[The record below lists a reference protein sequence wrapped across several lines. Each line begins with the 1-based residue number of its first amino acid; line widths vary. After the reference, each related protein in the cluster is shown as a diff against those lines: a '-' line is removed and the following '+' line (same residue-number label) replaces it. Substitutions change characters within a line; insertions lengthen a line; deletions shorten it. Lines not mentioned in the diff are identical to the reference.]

1 MYGKRKGNLI
11 NILENNWFL
20 LAGKWMNKGVNFL
33 VVFKGATKIKKGFQ
47 MEVGRT

>member
-11 NILENNWFL
+11 NILKNNRFL

-33 VVFKGATKIKKGFQ
+33 VVFKGATKIKRAFKW
-47 MEVGRT
+47 R